1 MVHGQ
6 FEKVLEEVKALT
18 PAERHQLQTWL
29 DSLSAP
35 APPPMTEAA
44 FAQEL
49 CAMGFLS
56 AVTPPLTDFAP
67 YHDRQPIATT
77 GKPLSEVIMEERRS
91 MRPRAQTSTTGEEST
106 A

>member
-1 MVHGQ
+1 MPQEQ
-6 FEKVLEEVKALT
+6 FEKVIEEVKALT

-35 APPPMTEAA
+35 PQAPITEAA

-56 AVTPPLTDFAP
+56 AVTPPLTDFTP
-67 YHDRQPIATT
+67 YHDRQPIETT
-77 GKPLSEVIMEERRS
+77 GKPLSEVILEERR
-91 MRPRAQTSTTGEEST
+91 
-106 A
+106 